1 MSFLQKCQL
10 DFGATENPDRK
21 KFLKSEGFYVRMSIT
36 SSISSHIQARDASGS
51 AQPKRLKS
59 LCCDRKENGAAFAG
73 TENPADLL
81 IIRK

>member
-21 KFLKSEGFYVRMSIT
+21 KFLKSEGFYVRMST
-36 SSISSHIQARDASGS
+36 ASSIGSHIHALNAPGK
-51 AQPKRLKS
+51 ALPKRLNS
-59 LCCDRKENGAAFAG
+59 LCCDRKKNGAAFAG
-73 TENPADLL
+73 TNHPADLL